1 MKESDSIVII
11 PTYNECEN
19 IANMISTV
27 LGITE
32 HLYINS
38 GGGECYSGLELISV
52 MKFIKSPVY
61 TTVLGLAASMGAVIA
76 SSGEKGHRTALPYS
90 RFMIHQPSSGI
101 GYSTF
106 KDQAIHLKEMENLK
120 QDLYKVLAE
129 NSGKSIEEIEEL
141 CDRDKWMK
149 ADEAIQMGFLDS
161 IVERKE

>member
-1 MKESDSIVII
+1 
-11 PTYNECEN
+11 
-19 IANMISTV
+19 
-27 LGITE
+27 
-32 HLYINS
+32 
-38 GGGECYSGLELISV
+38 
-52 MKFIKSPVY
+52 
-61 TTVLGLAASMGAVIA
+61 
-76 SSGEKGHRTALPYS
+76 
-90 RFMIHQPSSGI
+90 MIHQPSSGI